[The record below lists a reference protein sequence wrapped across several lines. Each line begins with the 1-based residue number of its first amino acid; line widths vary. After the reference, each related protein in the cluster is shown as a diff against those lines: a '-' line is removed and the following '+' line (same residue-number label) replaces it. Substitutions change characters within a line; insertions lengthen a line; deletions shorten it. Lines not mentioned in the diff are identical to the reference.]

1 LKPSAEDNAMTTIEA
16 VNAEPPLRGIRGWL
30 LVLAIGQ
37 VLSLLVSFINFVD
50 YYTVATNLHAF
61 QTIPIAAIG
70 ELVLHLGVFTV
81 IIYTTVALFGHK
93 RTFRAAY
100 TAQAIAVGS
109 FLLVDLLWVLATTQV
124 VHPDMLG
131 KAVAKAWTTAI
142 AVAIGSAPWLAY
154 IYRSRRV
161 ANTFNR

>member
-1 LKPSAEDNAMTTIEA
+1 MLDA
-16 VNAEPPLRGIRGWL
+16 
-30 LVLAIGQ
+30 
-37 VLSLLVSFINFVD
+37 
-50 YYTVATNLHAF
+50 
-61 QTIPIAAIG
+61 
-70 ELVLHLGVFTV
+70 
-81 IIYTTVALFGHK
+81 FGHQFDQAT
-93 RTFRAAY
+93 RDYHHALRRLQRRRAN

>member
-1 LKPSAEDNAMTTIEA
+1 
-16 VNAEPPLRGIRGWL
+16 
-30 LVLAIGQ
+30 
-37 VLSLLVSFINFVD
+37 
-50 YYTVATNLHAF
+50 
-61 QTIPIAAIG
+61 
-70 ELVLHLGVFTV
+70 VFTV

-124 VHPDMLG
+124 VHPDMLA
-131 KAVAKAWTTAI
+131 KVVAKAWTTAI